1 MTPIKLGRLS
11 RHAWTCALVCLT
23 LASCS
28 EGPLDP
34 HGPVG
39 KAERLILLD
48 ATAIMLAV
56 GVPVILLTFCFAW
69 WFRSGNRRA
78 QYRPEWEYSGRIE
91 MIVWSIPALVILFL
105 GGIAW
110 IGAHD
115 LDPPAPLKS
124 SAPPLEVQVVSV
136 DWRWIFIY
144 PEQGI
149 ASVDRL
155 TVPAGVPI
163 HFRLTSTSVMN
174 SFFIPQ
180 LGSQIYTMPGMTTQL
195 NLLADHPGTYPGL
208 SSQFSGDGFSDMRF
222 DVVAVPAAEFQSWS
236 DRTHAAGGVLDRPT
250 FEQLARPSSEHAVRT
265 YGEVTTGLF
274 DSIVVGHVGMTHA
287 SAQE

>member
-124 SAPPLEVQVVSV
+124 GVAPVEVQVVSV
-136 DWRWIFIY
+136 DWRWVFIY
-144 PEQGI
+144 PQQGI

-222 DVVAVPAAEFQSWS
+222 DVVAVSAAEFQSWS

-274 DSIVVGHVGMTHA
+274 NSIVAGHVGMTHA

>member
-34 HGPVG
+34 RGPVG

-48 ATAIMLAV
+48 ATVIMLAV
-56 GVPVILLTFCFAW
+56 GIPVILLTFCFAW

-115 LDPPAPLKS
+115 LDPPAPLES
-124 SAPPLEVQVVSV
+124 STPPLEVQVVSV

-149 ASVDRL
+149 ASVDQL

-180 LGSQIYTMPGMTTQL
+180 LGSQIYTMPGMTTRL
-195 NLLADHPGTYPGL
+195 NLLADHPGTYAGL

-222 DVVAVPAAEFQSWS
+222 DVVALSAAQFQSWS

-250 FEQLARPSSEHAVRT
+250 FEQLARPSSEHSVRT
-265 YGEVTTGLF
+265 FAEVTTGLF
-274 DSIVVGHVGMTHA
+274 DSIVAGHVGMTHA
-287 SAQE
+287 AAQE